1 MNIQRS
7 FWLSLVV
14 ACGML
19 GAVQAQQSQGK
30 AQKAQPAKP
39 ASLIYLVQEMS
50 LRSKSSA
57 RISARNL
64 MT

>member
-7 FWLSLVV
+7 FCLSLVV

-30 AQKAQPAKP
+30 AQKAQPVKQ
-39 ASLIYLVQEMS
+39 ASQSV
-50 LRSKSSA
+50 R
-57 RISARNL
+57 
-64 MT
+64 

>member
-7 FWLSLVV
+7 FCLSLVV

-30 AQKAQPAKP
+30 AQKP
-39 ASLIYLVQEMS
+39 LVIAPGKIVQH
-50 LRSKSSA
+50 LRW
-57 RISARNL
+57 
-64 MT
+64 